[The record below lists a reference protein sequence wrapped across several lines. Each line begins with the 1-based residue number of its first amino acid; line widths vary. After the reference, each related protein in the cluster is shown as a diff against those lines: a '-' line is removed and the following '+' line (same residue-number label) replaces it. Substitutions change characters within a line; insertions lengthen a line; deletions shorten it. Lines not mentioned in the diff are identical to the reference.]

1 MNIII
6 GELKTKQHYYIFEW
20 LWSNLNWFLS
30 LKTIFWANLIS
41 KLKNSHLETTLIHTV
56 HTVHSYR
63 VTHVFFSLISTRRFR
78 EVSHATVASYKIF
91 STFGNS
97 SEKTDLNVHT
107 IIVIALSRIWTPI
120 EKLIFKETTFS
131 EKFKLQEKRFWIKV
145 NNIFWVV

>member
-1 MNIII
+1 MRLIAFF
-6 GELKTKQHYYIFEW
+6 TSFFYIFFSIQVKWTFTEHPIGCW
-20 LWSNLNWFLS
+20 IDFFLKQPLITKCCVHYHRRTKDKTALIYLWMTLKQSKLVLS

-41 KLKNSHLETTLIHTV
+41 KFKNSHLETTLIHTV

-97 SEKTDLNVHT
+97 SKKKDLQLNC
-107 IIVIALSRIWTPI
+107 
-120 EKLIFKETTFS
+120 
-131 EKFKLQEKRFWIKV
+131 
-145 NNIFWVV
+145 